1 MVWLD
6 GKTGAIL
13 AARIRGW
20 RRRVAVL
27 AALSLAPC
35 LPVAAQED
43 PGRFDVRT
51 AGVTLTAGVYYLD
64 AWVEYRL
71 STDAR
76 EALDAGVPLTFD
88 LDVEFLH
95 PRWYWTDEIVGRLT
109 QSYQLQYHALS
120 ERYVVLN
127 VNSEEQTTFATLFSA
142 LNFLGRIGELP
153 LIDAAL
159 LNPNNV
165 YDIRIRTLLR
175 VEAVP
180 DPWRFL
186 AFWRRDWSLRSEWY
200 RWRMQD

>member
-1 MVWLD
+1 MHSWHSE
-6 GKTGAIL
+6 
-13 AARIRGW
+13 IRGW
-20 RRRVAVL
+20 RLCAAVL
-27 AALSLAPC
+27 AALSLAPF
-35 LPVAAQED
+35 LPSAAQED

-51 AGVTLTAGVYYLD
+51 AGVSLTSGVYYLD
-64 AWVEYRL
+64 TWVEYRL

-88 LDVEFLH
+88 LDVEFIN

-109 QSYQLQYHALS
+109 QSHQLQYHALS
-120 ERYVVLN
+120 ERYIVLN
-127 VNSEEQTTFATLFSA
+127 LNSEEQNTFATLFSA

-153 LIDAAL
+153 LIDASL

-180 DPWRFL
+180 DPWGFL

>member
-1 MVWLD
+1 MQSW
-6 GKTGAIL
+6 
-13 AARIRGW
+13 RSEIRGGCW
-20 RRRVAVL
+20 CAAVV
-27 AALSLAPC
+27 AALSLATSP
-35 LPVAAQED
+35 PAAAQED

-51 AGVTLTAGVYYLD
+51 AGVTLTSGVYYLD

-71 STDAR
+71 STGAR
-76 EALDAGVPLTFD
+76 DALDAGVPLTFD
-88 LDVEFLH
+88 LDVEFIQ
-95 PRWYWTDEIVGRLT
+95 PRWYWTDETVGRLT

-120 ERYVVLN
+120 ERYIVLN
-127 VNSEEQTTFATLFSA
+127 LNSEEQNTFATLFSA

-153 LIDAAL
+153 LIDATL

-180 DPWRFL
+180 DPWGFL